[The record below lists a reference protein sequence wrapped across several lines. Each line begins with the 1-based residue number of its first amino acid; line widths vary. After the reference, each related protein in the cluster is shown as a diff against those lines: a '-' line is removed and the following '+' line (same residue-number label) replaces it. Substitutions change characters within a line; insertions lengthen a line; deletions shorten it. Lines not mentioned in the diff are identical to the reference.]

1 MSDRK
6 KKTPTVVTSA
16 DLESRAHGSKSDA
29 LISSEHIHTG
39 KIIKLDRDRIRYPD
53 GSEADVDIVRHSG
66 ASAVVPF
73 LSDPE
78 GEDPQI
84 LLLRRYRYAADGYL
98 YELPAGRLDPGET
111 PADCAARE
119 LREETGCTAKQME
132 PLITM
137 VTTPGF
143 TDERIHLFMATDLTH
158 GEAAREADEF
168 ADVIVMQLSEALELI
183 QRGEIVDGKT
193 ALGILYAAGFKT
205 G

>member
-1 MSDRK
+1 MSAK
-6 KKTPTVVTSA
+6 KKAPSVVTSA
-16 DLESRAHGSKSDA
+16 ALEARARGAKSDA
-29 LISSEHIHTG
+29 LISTERIHEG
-39 KIIKLDRDRIRYPD
+39 KIINVDRDRIRYPD
-53 GSEADVDIVRHSG
+53 GSEAEVDIVRHSG

-73 LSDPE
+73 LSDPD

-84 LLLRRYRYAADGYL
+84 LLLRQYRYAADGYL
-98 YELPAGRLDPGET
+98 YEIPAGRLDPGEA

-119 LREETGCTAKQME
+119 LKEETGCTAKQME

-158 GEAAREADEF
+158 GQAAREADEF
-168 ADVIVMQLSEALELI
+168 ADVVVMRLSEALEMI

-193 ALGILYAAGFKT
+193 ALGILFTAGFKT